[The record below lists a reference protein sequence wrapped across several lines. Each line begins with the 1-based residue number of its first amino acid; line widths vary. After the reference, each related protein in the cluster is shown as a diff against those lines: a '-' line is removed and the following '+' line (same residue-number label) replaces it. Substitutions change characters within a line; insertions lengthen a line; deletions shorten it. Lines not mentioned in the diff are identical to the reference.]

1 MSHKDELRPG
11 EDRDHD
17 RIPDDADVAE
27 SIKDV
32 ADAFKTKDAG
42 NPTSGERSAPHTPP
56 RRSSEQTDAPD
67 R

>member
-1 MSHKDELRPG
+1 MPRKDELRPG

-42 NPTSGERSAPHTPP
+42 KPTPNSQTEPESNSQND
-56 RRSSEQTDAPD
+56 RRS